1 MSLGNGSNV
10 TKEKRNQYH
19 CKNNLKMRIK
29 IVIYSLNMAQFKE
42 SRRKLNMGILKGKNI
57 IFLDLEKW

>member
-29 IVIYSLNMAQFKE
+29 IVIYSLDMAFLYSLKKAEESLTWAYLKE
-42 SRRKLNMGILKGKNI
+42 KT
-57 IFLDLEKW
+57 